1 MAAVGVVLVSMA
13 AGGLTLMRN
22 DVKPTRK
29 AVEPSKAAELASG
42 AEISYSGTIAARNVA
57 LVAAPLDGTMDSV
70 EVEVGREVFEGQ
82 LLARVKNEG
91 LEAERTRASEEFET
105 IQSKVNNL
113 ESGLIAARLEASRS
127 AADATR
133 AQGEYD
139 RLQKIAT
146 REEMLMREGATPRNR
161 YEKAQTDY
169 TNAKNEFEGLREIAR
184 QAGDRVTVMTRD
196 LDAAR
201 KSLEEKQ
208 ASLEAAQTD
217 LASAEVHAPV
227 DGVLIAS
234 KAKAGDSVQVGMEDL
249 FQIATNPLQV
259 KVVIEPEPNVVARL
273 KAPAP
278 VLVLV
283 AELPQTPIDG
293 EIKSIAD
300 GKVTVEFDAPDAA
313 VKPGLTATV
322 RLKIP

>member
-1 MAAVGVVLVSMA
+1 MA
-13 AGGLTLMRN
+13 AGGLTLMRK
-22 DVKPTRK
+22 DAAPKKK
-29 AVEPSKAAELASG
+29 AVEAPKAVELAPG
-42 AEISYSGTIAARNVA
+42 AEVSYSGMIGARNVV
-57 LVAAPLDGTMDSV
+57 LVPAPLDGTMDSI

-82 LLARVKNEG
+82 LLGRVKNEG
-91 LEAERTRASEEFET
+91 LEADRTRASEEFET

-113 ESGLIAARLEASRS
+113 ESGLIAARLEASRAS
-127 AADATR
+127 ADATR

-146 REEMLMREGATPRNR
+146 REEMLMREGATPRVR
-161 YEKAQTDY
+161 YEKAQNDY
-169 TNAKNEFEGLREIAR
+169 ANAKNEFEGLREIAR
-184 QAGDRVTVMTRD
+184 QAGERVTVMSRD
-196 LDAAR
+196 LDTAR

-217 LASAEVHAPV
+217 LASAEVHSPV
-227 DGVLIAS
+227 DGVLIA
-234 KAKAGDSVQVGMEDL
+234 AKAAAGDAVQVGMADL
-249 FQIATNPLQV
+249 FQVATNPLQV

-278 VLVLV
+278 VMVLV
-283 AELPQTPIDG
+283 AEFPQTPIDG

-300 GKVTVEFDAPDAA
+300 GRVTVEFDAPDAA